1 MISPENPTDSDHP
14 SRLGFFAGL
23 RKTRRSLATG
33 LSQLFQ
39 GSAKIDPQQLDDLE
53 DLLILSDIGVQASQ
67 LIIDR
72 AKVQFRNQ
80 KGSKND
86 IAELI
91 RDELLRILKDSET
104 VFAPQTSDAPFVILM
119 VGINGTGKTTTVA
132 KLAHYFREQGLST
145 MLAACDTYRA
155 AAAEQLQT
163 WGERLQ
169 VPVIASTAT
178 TDPAAIAHDSLI
190 SARANKTSVLI
201 IDTAGRQHSRDDLMR
216 QVNKISRVLEKLEPG
231 APHQTLITIDATTGQ
246 NAISQVEQFSKHV
259 PLTGICVAKLDGTAK
274 GGMIVALAEKFAL
287 PISFVGFGERPQD
300 IAPFNRVDYINS
312 LLSDARAHD

>member
-1 MISPENPTDSDHP
+1 MKSPKNPIDAENPA
-14 SRLGFFAGL
+14 RMGIFAGL
-23 RKTRRSLATG
+23 RKTRQSFIG
-33 LSQLFQ
+33 KLSELFS
-39 GSAKIDPQQLDDLE
+39 GSAKVDLQQLDELE

-67 LIIDR
+67 SIIDK
-72 AKVQFRNQ
+72 AKEQLRRQ
-80 KGSKND
+80 QGSKPE
-86 IAELI
+86 ITEII
-91 RDELLRILKDSET
+91 RVELLRILKNSEIIIE
-104 VFAPQTSDAPFVILM
+104 PQPTDLPFVILM

-132 KLAHYFREQGLST
+132 KLAHYFREQGLSV

-155 AAAEQLQT
+155 AAAEQLQS

-190 SARANKTSVLI
+190 SARASKTSVLI

-216 QVNKISRVLEKLEPG
+216 QVNKVSRVVEKLEPS

-246 NAISQVEQFSKHV
+246 NATSQVEQFSKHV

-274 GGMIVALAEKFAL
+274 GGMIIALANEFSL
-287 PISFVGFGERPQD
+287 PVSFVGFGEHPQD
-300 IAPFNRVDYINS
+300 IAPFNHVEYVDS
-312 LLSDARAHD
+312 LLSEALT